1 LELLTSSLSR
11 MATLH
16 PVDRDLDLKSLLAV
30 LDHNTMSEKV
40 LAGDG
45 WDAALVD
52 PTLHQDFEVNYNTA

>member
-1 LELLTSSLSR
+1 